1 MKKYT
6 TPDFEI
12 EIQQVV
18 DVVMAS
24 LETYESDP
32 FDAFGDPFNRPTV

>member
-12 EIQQVV
+12 EIQQVA

-24 LETYESDP
+24 NLESDP
-32 FDAFGDPFNRPTV
+32 FDAFDDPFNTPTV